1 GVDGRVGRGLRM
13 RGGAPGSGAAAVS
26 VRIQPMK
33 RVDLTEI
40 VSAPGQLQPK
50 IKVSISAKT
59 TARIMDLPFDEGAT
73 VHKNDIIVQL
83 DSKDL
88 QAQLDAAEAHHAA
101 QAGEIQ
107 VGEARLGSLRAQI
120 ESAKVQLADAERDL
134 RRQNE

>member
-1 GVDGRVGRGLRM
+1 M
-13 RGGAPGSGAAAVS
+13 RGNSGDGKSESVAVR
-26 VRIQPMK
+26 VEPIK
-33 RVDLTEI
+33 RGDLTEI

-50 IKVSISAKT
+50 IKVSLSAKT
-59 TARIMDLPFDEGAT
+59 TARIMELPFDEGAT
-73 VHKNDIIVQL
+73 VKKGDVIVKL

-120 ESAKVQLADAERDL
+120 ESAKVQLANAERDL
-134 RRQNE
+134 RRQ